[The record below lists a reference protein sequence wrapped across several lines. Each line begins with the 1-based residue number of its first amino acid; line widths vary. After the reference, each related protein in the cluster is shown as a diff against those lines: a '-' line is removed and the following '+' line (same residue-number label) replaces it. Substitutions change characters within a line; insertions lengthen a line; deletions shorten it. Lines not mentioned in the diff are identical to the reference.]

1 MRVYVGR
8 VLRVKTGGPISD
20 PVPHNPNNNNPHTP
34 KQPSQNQVVRAQCLD
49 YFTQLRASLREQDI
63 IFRFESSMEFG
74 QGERALLDQLCL
86 QMGFPRG
93 AQDDLPA
100 YLSGENPLVLDNF
113 PELGFFRDIVYLFKA
128 LLAPS
133 SDALP
138 DLRPWRA
145 RDAALAWGYKADS
158 GGFSVRGFGGK
169 LKCAAFVKPEDLVN
183 KGGFLTRLKGVFG
196 LSKPRAPLSGA
207 DPSNLVGEKV
217 ETEDDVLHIKSLP
230 TFDGRISPRQT
241 ELLLQYLTVPYLRIP
256 LVLQFFACQEH
267 IAALGCEQLQEVL
280 DACLFEPG
288 QWQAEYAKEVRTVC
302 WCWLWCGLWVVGSKD
317 ARTCARTHA
326 PPRPVVVSLPV

>member
-1 MRVYVGR
+1 M
-8 VLRVKTGGPISD
+8 
-20 PVPHNPNNNNPHTP
+20 
-34 KQPSQNQVVRAQCLD
+34 VRSQCLD

-63 IFRFESSMEFG
+63 IFRFEASMDFG

-86 QMGFPRG
+86 QMGFPR
-93 AQDDLPA
+93 DDLPA
-100 YLSGENPLVLDNF
+100 YLSGENPLVLDNY

-145 RDAALAWGYKADS
+145 RDAALAWAYKADGA
-158 GGFSVRGFGGK
+158 GGAFSVRGFGGK
-169 LKCAAFVKPEDLVN
+169 LKCAAFVKPEELVN
-183 KGGFLTRLKGVFG
+183 KGGFLTRLKGAFG

-267 IAALGCEQLQEVL
+267 IAALACEQLQEVL

-288 QWQAEYAKEVRTVC
+288 QWQADYSKEVK
-302 WCWLWCGLWVVGSKD
+302 GGM
-317 ARTCARTHA
+317 
-326 PPRPVVVSLPV
+326 